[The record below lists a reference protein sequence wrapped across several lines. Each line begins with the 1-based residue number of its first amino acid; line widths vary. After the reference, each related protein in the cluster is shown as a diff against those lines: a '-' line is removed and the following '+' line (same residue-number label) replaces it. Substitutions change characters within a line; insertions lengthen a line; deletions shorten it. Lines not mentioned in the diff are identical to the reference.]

1 MNCAMFFSKFA
12 RKYVQKRQ
20 VNIALP
26 GMPTSQSRMVHMMS
40 LGLACA
46 PVNIPESLVV
56 QGVAWFYLYGSP
68 GIQTTTLITSV
79 MSFFSS
85 LGH

>member
-1 MNCAMFFSKFA
+1 MFFTEFE

-26 GMPTSQSRMVHMMS
+26 GAPTSHSRMVHMMS
-40 LGLACA
+40 QGLACA
-46 PVNIPESLVV
+46 PVNILESLDV
-56 QGVAWFYLYGSP
+56 QGVAWFYLYDSP
-68 GIQTTTLITSV
+68 GIQTTTLITSL
-79 MSFFSS
+79 MSYFRS